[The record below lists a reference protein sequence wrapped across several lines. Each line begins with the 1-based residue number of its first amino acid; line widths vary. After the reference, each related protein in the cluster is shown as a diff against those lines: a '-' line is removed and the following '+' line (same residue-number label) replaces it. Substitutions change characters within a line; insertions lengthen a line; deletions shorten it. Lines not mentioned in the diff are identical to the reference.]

1 MLQSCLNPRDSHAQP
16 SCGSTRNHQLTRSCY
31 ESWMWDFISWL
42 CEYHKLIKLIVC
54 VTLCLFALKIPR
66 VSLSSTAC
74 PLWPYASIWP
84 GEALCQDGQH
94 LLFEPLSPLRLPLLR
109 GPNPHCPLAEIG
121 LRRSQ
126 CMVNK
131 NPQSVKFMICVL
143 GTCVLGHIMLLF
155 CWICWMS
162 CLAGIHGRLSQRL
175 SVRVR
180 QKFCCQAIEKCWLR
194 SCNY

>member
-16 SCGSTRNHQLTRSCY
+16 SCGSTRNHQLRRSCY

-74 PLWPYASIWP
+74 PLLSYGPMRQFGLVRHCAKMGNTFCLSLSAPYVCRYFGDRILTVPWWK
-84 GEALCQDGQH
+84 LVWDD
-94 LLFEPLSPLRLPLLR
+94 
-109 GPNPHCPLAEIG
+109 PNAWWA
-121 LRRSQ
+121 
-126 CMVNK
+126 K

-143 GTCVLGHIMLLF
+143 GTCVLG
-155 CWICWMS
+155 
-162 CLAGIHGRLSQRL
+162 IHGRQLSQRL

-194 SCNY
+194 SCNC